1 MPGIVGCFKRNGN
14 MEKKY
19 NINFDILTILACLMV
34 VFFHCNMLFYD
45 YSDTLSWKTSV
56 IERCIVYSAIPIFF
70 MLTGAKLMEYR
81 KRYSTKEFAKKRLL
95 RVGIPFVFWNVFYI
109 LFNTFMG
116 RKFVA
121 DSPKEF
127 ISMFLNSEFQ
137 NRYWFFW
144 PLFAIYATIPVLS
157 LILEAKKHRKYLWY
171 TVYLGFGIMWLM
183 RPVCMLLG
191 IQNNSYITMP
201 MAGGF
206 LVYSIFGY
214 LISTEEWSKLKRIIL
229 YISAILSGIF
239 AVVYTI
245 MASKQAGQTVQAMV
259 NYHYFPSG
267 LTGAAIF
274 VFIKHAKLE
283 FINKSEKLIKTIRGI
298 SDCCMGVWLTHSMA
312 ILVLLKITGLN
323 EDGYIWRF
331 AGAVVVFVLCIVGV
345 KIAKKI
351 PFVKHLV

>member
-127 ISMFLNSEFQ
+127 ISMFLNDKHSI
-137 NRYWFFW
+137 WDISSCFFDYS
-144 PLFAIYATIPVLS
+144 FSTSFTTTTFIVS
-157 LILEAKKHRKYLWY
+157 
-171 TVYLGFGIMWLM
+171 
-183 RPVCMLLG
+183 
-191 IQNNSYITMP
+191 
-201 MAGGF
+201 
-206 LVYSIFGY
+206 SIFSVR
-214 LISTEEWSKLKRIIL
+214 ISLQ
-229 YISAILSGIF
+229 
-239 AVVYTI
+239 V
-245 MASKQAGQTVQAMV
+245 
-259 NYHYFPSG
+259 H
-267 LTGAAIF
+267 
-274 VFIKHAKLE
+274 FI
-283 FINKSEKLIKTIRGI
+283 
-298 SDCCMGVWLTHSMA
+298 
-312 ILVLLKITGLN
+312 
-323 EDGYIWRF
+323 
-331 AGAVVVFVLCIVGV
+331 
-345 KIAKKI
+345 
-351 PFVKHLV
+351 